1 MNKKILINTGT
12 AVLALGSLL
21 AAGVQHQRVSQAR
34 HELEAQPTQ
43 EDTNRQVERVT
54 AVQTGLHQAQLD
66 VAALQQKLKSTK
78 KDVAEHAYAI
88 TKKREQYNSNEK
100 KRNAKTEELAKAERD
115 LKAAQKRYDDAVAA
129 KAKAEA
135 EKKAAAEKAAAEEE
149 ARRKAE
155 AAKKESTRH
164 KPRTRRRR

>member
-1 MNKKILINTGT
+1 MNKRILINTGA
-12 AVLALGSLL
+12 AVLALGSML
-21 AAGVQHQRVSQAR
+21 AAATQHQRVSQAR
-34 HELEAQPTQ
+34 HALEAQPTR
-43 EDTNRQVERVT
+43 EATDRQIEQVT
-54 AVQTGLHQAQLD
+54 AVQATLHQAQLD

-78 KDVAEHAYAI
+78 KDVAENAYAI

-100 KRNAKTEELAKAERD
+100 KRSAKNEELAKAERE
-115 LKAAQKRYDDAVAA
+115 LKTAQKRYDDAVAA

-155 AAKKESTRH
+155 AGKKDSTKS

>member
-1 MNKKILINTGT
+1 MNKRILINTGT

-21 AAGVQHQRVSQAR
+21 AAVVQHQRVSQAR

-43 EDTNRQVERVT
+43 EDTNRQTERVT

-78 KDVAEHAYAI
+78 KEVAENAYAI

-100 KRNAKTEELAKAERD
+100 KRSAKNEELAKAERD
-115 LKAAQKRYDDAVAA
+115 LKAAQKRYDDAVA
-129 KAKAEA
+129 AKAEA

-155 AAKKESTRH
+155 AAKKESTRN